1 MRLFVTLCTLVALS
15 QAKPQG
21 YNYGSGVSG
30 SLTTSSSSGG
40 SSGGFLAAP
49 SHSSVASYGPL
60 GAFQTASVG
69 SLVGSSSTPHAVSH
83 YGGQG
88 ATYSTGAGN
97 GATYSTG
104 GGHGATYTTGGGH
117 GVTYST
123 GGQGATY
130 SSGGASNYGGSS
142 FTGFG
147 PSPNIGFG
155 GLAGYQAPT
164 YQQQQEQEVQRGF
177 QEPIIHKQFFTVAA
191 PEEHEN
197 LERSK
202 HLVIGRPQKNYR
214 VVFIKAPSSSN
225 ANVKLSAEYAPKEEK
240 TVIYVL
246 SKKDNQLEVND
257 IATPAPTVPSKP
269 EVFFIKYK
277 TDAEASHAQQQI
289 QGESSTGWHR
299 RCNTNTPPLF
309 CSRIRQDRGNLRAPG
324 WRSGPCSVGGWH
336 LGWWCC
342 WCRQHWQ
349 LSLRFRRHWLHWGQL
364 SLRFRRHWLDWWQL
378 HHDHRRQFRRH
389 LWRNHRRS
397 PFRRHHHQEC
407 TECHLSATQWQIDDY
422 SYGFIATIL
431 LYSDAIVKGF
441 FLKA

>member
-30 SLTTSSSSGG
+30 SLTTSTSGGG
-40 SSGGFLAAP
+40 SSGFLAAP
-49 SHSSVASYGPL
+49 SHSQNTVASYGPL
-60 GAFQTASVG
+60 GAFQSASVG
-69 SLVGSSSTPHAVSH
+69 SLVGSSTYQAPQTVTH
-83 YGGQG
+83 YTSGVGSGHG
-88 ATYSTGAGN
+88 ASYSTG
-97 GATYSTG
+97 
-104 GGHGATYTTGGGH
+104 
-117 GVTYST
+117 
-123 GGQGATY
+123 
-130 SSGGASNYGGSS
+130 SSSNYGGGASNYGASSGGSS

-155 GLAGYQAPT
+155 ALSGYQAPS

-177 QEPIIHKQFFTVAA
+177 QEPLIHKQFFTVAA

-197 LERSK
+197 LERTK

-289 QGESSTGWHR
+289 QAEYDRIEGTSEHQDGGVAPAQSVVGILDGGAIGAASSGSSQYVSGASGSTQYVSGGTGSTGGSY
-299 RCNTNTPPLF
+299 T
-309 CSRIRQDRGNLRAPG
+309 
-324 WRSGPCSVGGWH
+324 SGSTGGGSYTSGTGSTGGSYSTSVTGGTSGGATIVAH
-336 LGWWCC
+336 KNA
-342 WCRQHWQ
+342 Q
-349 LSLRFRRHWLHWGQL
+349 
-364 SLRFRRHWLDWWQL
+364 
-378 HHDHRRQFRRH
+378 
-389 LWRNHRRS
+389 
-397 PFRRHHHQEC
+397 
-407 TECHLSATQWQIDDY
+407 SATY
-422 SYGFIATIL
+422 LPPNG
-431 LYSDAIVKGF
+431 K
-441 FLKA
+441 

>member
-1 MRLFVTLCTLVALS
+1 MRLFVTLCSLLVLS
-15 QAKPQG
+15 EAKPQG

-30 SLTTSSSSGG
+30 SLTTSSGSSGG
-40 SSGGFLAAP
+40 SGGGFLTAP

-69 SLVGSSSTPHAVSH
+69 SLVGSSSAPQSVSH
-83 YGGQG
+83 YSGGQ
-88 ATYSTGAGN
+88 
-97 GATYSTG
+97 
-104 GGHGATYTTGGGH
+104 GATYTTGGGNGH
-117 GVTYST
+117 GATYST

-130 SSGGASNYGGSS
+130 STGGQGATYSTGGQGVTYSTGGNGATYSTGGQGATYSTGGSSNYGGSS

-155 GLAGYQAPT
+155 TLAGYQAPS

-277 TDAEASHAQQQI
+277 TEAEASHAQQQI
-289 QGESSTGWHR
+289 QAEYDRIEGTSEHQDGGVAPAQSVVGILDGGAVGAASSGSSQYVSGVTGSTGGSSTYVSGGTGSTGGSSHYVSGGTGSTGGSYTTTSSSGGSSGGIAGGVISGGTIIK
-299 RCNTNTPPLF
+299 NAKSAVYLPP
-309 CSRIRQDRGNLRAPG
+309 
-324 WRSGPCSVGGWH
+324 SG
-336 LGWWCC
+336 
-342 WCRQHWQ
+342 
-349 LSLRFRRHWLHWGQL
+349 
-364 SLRFRRHWLDWWQL
+364 
-378 HHDHRRQFRRH
+378 
-389 LWRNHRRS
+389 
-397 PFRRHHHQEC
+397 
-407 TECHLSATQWQIDDY
+407 
-422 SYGFIATIL
+422 
-431 LYSDAIVKGF
+431 K
-441 FLKA
+441 